1 MPMTTSDAAIN
12 SLIVA
17 SEGFGPM
24 VKGGYRVYKD
34 CVGVV
39 TGGLGHTAK
48 AGPPIPVLG
57 DVWSE
62 EKCRSVLKSDL
73 RLFESGL
80 SKLLLGVKNV
90 EQREFDA
97 LGSLAFNIGLGNLR
111 SSSLLRAYRA
121 GDKMTA
127 ARKFMDWNRAGGRV
141 LPGLTTRRAKERA
154 WFLDGRLGA
163 RTTTLL
169 DEGSAVEAHYLD
181 HPDNFVSRA
190 INSLR
195 APSVEDWP

>member
-1 MPMTTSDAAIN
+1 MKVSEACRKQIIEPSEGLRLRAYRDSVGVWTIGYGHTSSAGDPVVRPGMVISDAQANQIL
-12 SLIVA
+12 S
-17 SEGFGPM
+17 
-24 VKGGYRVYKD
+24 R
-34 CVGVV
+34 
-39 TGGLGHTAK
+39 
-48 AGPPIPVLG
+48 
-57 DVWSE
+57 
-62 EKCRSVLKSDL
+62 DL
-73 RLFESGL
+73 TLFESGV

-97 LGSLAFNIGLGNLR
+97 LVSLAFNIGLGNLR
-111 SSSLLRAYRA
+111 SSSLLRAYRT
-121 GDKMTA
+121 GDKITA

-169 DEGSAVEAHYLD
+169 DEGSTVEAHYLD

>member
-1 MPMTTSDAAIN
+1 MKVSEACRKQIIEP
-12 SLIVA
+12 
-17 SEGFGPM
+17 SEGLRLRA
-24 VKGGYRVYKD
+24 YRD
-34 CVGVV
+34 SVGVW
-39 TGGLGHTAK
+39 TIGYGHTSA
-48 AGPPIPVLG
+48 AGDPVVRPG
-57 DVWSE
+57 MVISDVQADQILS
-62 EKCRSVLKSDL
+62 RDL
-73 RLFESGL
+73 VLFEAGV
-80 SKLLLGVKNV
+80 SKLLLGVKTI

-97 LGSLAFNIGLGNLR
+97 LVSLAFNIGLGNLR

-154 WFLDGRLGA
+154 WFMDGRLGA

-169 DEGSAVEAHYLD
+169 DEGSMVEAHYLD

>member
-1 MPMTTSDAAIN
+1 MRA
-12 SLIVA
+12 
-17 SEGFGPM
+17 
-24 VKGGYRVYKD
+24 YRD
-34 CVGVV
+34 SVGVW
-39 TGGLGHTAK
+39 TIGYGHTSA
-48 AGPPIPVLG
+48 AGDPVVRPG
-57 DVWSE
+57 MVISDVQADQILS
-62 EKCRSVLKSDL
+62 RDL
-73 RLFESGL
+73 MMFESGV

-97 LGSLAFNIGLGNLR
+97 LVSLAFNIGLGNLR

-154 WFLDGRLGA
+154 WFLDGRPGA

-169 DEGSAVEAHYLD
+169 DEGSTVEAHYLD
-181 HPDNFVSRA
+181 HPDNFISRA

>member
-1 MPMTTSDAAIN
+1 MKVSEACRKQIIEP
-12 SLIVA
+12 
-17 SEGFGPM
+17 SEGLRLRA
-24 VKGGYRVYKD
+24 YRD
-34 CVGVV
+34 SVGVW
-39 TGGLGHTAK
+39 TIGYGHTSA
-48 AGPPIPVLG
+48 AGDPVVRPG
-57 DVWSE
+57 MVISDVQADQILS
-62 EKCRSVLKSDL
+62 RDL
-73 RLFESGL
+73 ALFESGL

-97 LGSLAFNIGLGNLR
+97 LGSISFNIGLGNLR

-154 WFLDGRLGA
+154 WFMDGRLGA

-169 DEGSAVEAHYLD
+169 DEGSTVEAHYLD

>member
-1 MPMTTSDAAIN
+1 MKVSEACRKQIIEP
-12 SLIVA
+12 
-17 SEGFGPM
+17 SEGLRLRA
-24 VKGGYRVYKD
+24 YRD
-34 CVGVV
+34 SVGVW
-39 TGGLGHTAK
+39 TIGYGHTSS
-48 AGPPIPVLG
+48 AGDPVVQPG
-57 DVWSE
+57 MVISDVQADQILS
-62 EKCRSVLKSDL
+62 RDL
-73 RLFESGL
+73 ALFESGL

-97 LGSLAFNIGLGNLR
+97 LGSISFNIGLGNLR

-154 WFLDGRLGA
+154 WFMDGRLGA

-169 DEGSAVEAHYLD
+169 DEGSMVEAHYLD

>member
-1 MPMTTSDAAIN
+1 MKVSEACRKQIIEP
-12 SLIVA
+12 
-17 SEGFGPM
+17 SEGLRLRA
-24 VKGGYRVYKD
+24 YRD
-34 CVGVV
+34 SVGVW
-39 TGGLGHTAK
+39 TIGYGHSSS
-48 AGPPIPVLG
+48 AGDPVVRPG
-57 DVWSE
+57 MVISDVQADQILS
-62 EKCRSVLKSDL
+62 RDL
-73 RLFESGL
+73 VLFEAGV

-97 LGSLAFNIGLGNLR
+97 LVSLAFNIGLGNLR

-121 GDKMTA
+121 GDKMTS

-154 WFLDGRLGA
+154 WFMDGRLGA

-169 DEGSAVEAHYLD
+169 DEGSMVEAHYLD

>member
-1 MPMTTSDAAIN
+1 MKVSEACRKQIIEP
-12 SLIVA
+12 
-17 SEGFGPM
+17 SEGLRLRA
-24 VKGGYRVYKD
+24 YRD
-34 CVGVV
+34 SVGVW
-39 TGGLGHTAK
+39 TIGYGHTSS
-48 AGPPIPVLG
+48 AGDPAVRPGMVIS
-57 DVWSE
+57 DVQADQILS
-62 EKCRSVLKSDL
+62 RDL
-73 RLFESGL
+73 ALFESGL

-97 LGSLAFNIGLGNLR
+97 LGSISFNIGLGNLR

-154 WFLDGRLGA
+154 WFMDGRLGA

-169 DEGSAVEAHYLD
+169 DEGPMVEAHYLD

>member
-1 MPMTTSDAAIN
+1 MKVSEACRKQIIEP
-12 SLIVA
+12 
-17 SEGFGPM
+17 SEGLRLRA
-24 VKGGYRVYKD
+24 YRD
-34 CVGVV
+34 SVGVW
-39 TGGLGHTAK
+39 TIGYGHTSS
-48 AGPPIPVLG
+48 AGDPVVQPG
-57 DVWSE
+57 MVISDVQADQILS
-62 EKCRSVLKSDL
+62 RDL
-73 RLFESGL
+73 ALFESGL

-97 LGSLAFNIGLGNLR
+97 LGSISFNIGLGNLR

-169 DEGSAVEAHYLD
+169 DEGPMVEAHYLD